1 MFIRNE
7 RTAGSKARYK
17 ETGRLVFSQG
27 ALWRTSE
34 ETERGESLTSHHMTE
49 EHKAVALKEHICG
62 LPDLQE
68 LSRRWAPDS
77 RAPAWLPQGQ
87 SRGGHT
93 VWVPSLWV
101 LMCKVCLVL
110 SNGLYR

>member
-1 MFIRNE
+1 
-7 RTAGSKARYK
+7 
-17 ETGRLVFSQG
+17 
-27 ALWRTSE
+27 
-34 ETERGESLTSHHMTE
+34 MTE
-49 EHKAVALKEHICG
+49 EHKAVALKEHIYG

-77 RAPAWLPQGQ
+77 RAPPGYLPQGQ
-87 SRGGHT
+87 SGGSHT